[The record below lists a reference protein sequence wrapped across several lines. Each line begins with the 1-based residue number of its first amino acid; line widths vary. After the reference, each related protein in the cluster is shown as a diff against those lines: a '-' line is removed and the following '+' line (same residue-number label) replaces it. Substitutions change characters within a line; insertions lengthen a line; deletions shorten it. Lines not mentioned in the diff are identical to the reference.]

1 MYFSTG
7 IPEVL
12 CCPDF
17 TEVSMELPS
26 CCDASKACVGT
37 CWRSCCASSRL
48 GKRSK
53 SEGWWVDGDVDHK
66 LWHVKFGKNMENWGQ
81 TIVEVGVAVAF
92 APMPDLEKPQTCFIQ
107 WFEQNF
113 PYQKDLWIYF
123 IFCTMWR
130 ITCQFRMNTL
140 AKNLNI

>member
-1 MYFSTG
+1 MVYRVYMVCTYIESRKDRNVYRQVAFSMYFSTG

-48 GKRSK
+48 GKQSK
-53 SEGWWVDGDVDHK
+53 SEGWWADGDVDHK
-66 LWHVKFGKNMENWGQ
+66 LWHVKFGKIWKIE
-81 TIVEVGVAVAF
+81 
-92 APMPDLEKPQTCFIQ
+92 EKPLLK
-107 WFEQNF
+107 WV
-113 PYQKDLWIYF
+113 
-123 IFCTMWR
+123 
-130 ITCQFRMNTL
+130 
-140 AKNLNI
+140 